1 MSGREDAG
9 WEHPYTD
16 EVQYGMM
23 LLFIA
28 VWAVDSFLFNQTTF
42 LAPSVPLPVRALLGV
57 CLFGA
62 GGYMGWSAHEM
73 LFGERVSPRR
83 LLDSGVF
90 GLCRHPLYLGVLVS
104 FLGLSLSTLS
114 LASVAVLAV
123 FFLLYDRFASYEE
136 RRLLEAFGEEYRE
149 YQRRV
154 PKWLLG

>member
-23 LLFIA
+23 ILFIA
-28 VWAVDSFLFNQTTF
+28 VWAADSFLFKWTTF
-42 LAPSVPLPVRALLGV
+42 LAPSVPLPVRALLCT

-73 LFGERVSPRR
+73 LFGKRGSPGR

-104 FLGLSLSTLS
+104 FLGLSMSTLS
-114 LASVAVLAV
+114 LAPMAILAM
-123 FFLLYDRFASYEE
+123 FFLIYDRFASYEE
-136 RRLLEAFGEEYRE
+136 RMLLEAFGEEYRE